1 MNKCRLSFYNNFS
14 ETTNLAS
21 SPTVTTN
28 TSLSYLNDARR
39 SRVAGWNSGSNVVTG
54 NYAGGRSTGCFV
66 IAQHTMP
73 SAATYRIE
81 LFSDPNQTGTTLYD
95 SGVQV
100 VGDRETI
107 VEWFADVSA
116 KSFRLT
122 LSAVVS
128 FRIGRVFMGPVFS
141 PGISVGEQ
149 FNNELVDMTRQMRT
163 AAGSIFA
170 ESQPTYKRLNFLLH
184 YVTLSEYDYITQAMS
199 YVGTKRDVFVS
210 LFPENGD
217 QLEYNHQGIY
227 KFQTPIREQPAFV
240 DTYKLQFQL
249 EGV

>member
-1 MNKCRLSFYNNFS
+1 MNKCRMSFYNNFS
-14 ETTNLAS
+14 TVSNLDS
-21 SPTVTTN
+21 DVTPSAG
-28 TSLSYLNDARR
+28 TSLSNLNSPLR
-39 SRVAGWNSGSNVVTG
+39 SRVAGWAGDVTIDGDYTGSNT
-54 NYAGGRSTGCFV
+54 TGCFV
-66 IAQHTMP
+66 IAQHTLP
-73 SAATYRIE
+73 SVATYRVR
-81 LFSDPNQTGTTLYD
+81 LYSDVGLAGTVVYD
-95 SGVQV
+95 SGVKLVGTNEHLICWFDNV
-100 VGDRETI
+100 V
-107 VEWFADVSA
+107 A
-116 KSFRLT
+116 KSFRLDIT
-122 LSAVVS
+122 SLVG
-128 FRIGRVFMGPVFS
+128 FTIGRIFMGPVFS

-240 DTYKLQFQL
+240 DTYRLQFQL